1 MNITVNEKDCVKK
14 KYGCFSFLEMDTSLH
29 PLSKAYNSITA
40 AQNAKRITKYGD
52 ASNSHTTLPSQT
64 DPLFLPAE
72 EEACTEYTGEREVK
86 RPSIANFWHAMHLG
100 CPGLNT
106 SGSRI

>member
-1 MNITVNEKDCVKK
+1 MSSV
-14 KYGCFSFLEMDTSLH
+14 
-29 PLSKAYNSITA
+29 AYISSTE
-40 AQNAKRITKYGD
+40 AQNAKRITKDGV

-72 EEACTEYTGEREVK
+72 GEACAEYTGEREVQP
-86 RPSIANFWHAMHLG
+86 PSMAVYSFDFLHAMHPG

-106 SGSRI
+106 PES

>member
-1 MNITVNEKDCVKK
+1 
-14 KYGCFSFLEMDTSLH
+14 MDTSLH

-72 EEACTEYTGEREVK
+72 EEACTIHGREGGEA
-86 RPSIANFWHAMHLG
+86 SIHSVH
-100 CPGLNT
+100 P
-106 SGSRI
+106 